1 MDMLNRLS
9 QKNGSS
15 AVLDSLWARE
25 AEGRRKMV
33 RTRIWKYVTDTG
45 YGGGI
50 NDGSI
55 SRNQDELYDLKN
67 DPWELNNVAGDPRHA
82 EVISEMRALLLD
94 WMLETEDYNP
104 VVLPRTIGRS

>member
-1 MDMLNRLS
+1 MTFSGFPTKVKFTPVPNPFFNELLEQIDSLSELKCTMRIIWLLS

-45 YGGGI
+45 YGGGFT
-50 NDGSI
+50 DGSN
-55 SRNQDELYDLKN
+55 SRNQEELYDLKN
-67 DPWELNNVAGDPRHA
+67 VHW
-82 EVISEMRALLLD
+82 
-94 WMLETEDYNP
+94 
-104 VVLPRTIGRS
+104 